1 MLGVEEVGL
10 RRWEWRRW
18 DWRKWEWRMCKWRRW
33 DQGGG
38 SGGSGSGGGGSG
50 GVERVISRGDEWM
63 SWRRWRFTWHR
74 VCHHEAIWIQLVYC
88 AMSTTDTWLQA
99 KLSSSS
105 VITSVG
111 PLSPLLKNA
120 FWGTNFF
127 NSSNPSAMRDSSFPL
142 NIMKPRGRPPA
153 GDAHIS
159 LNSWWL
165 AWSRDP
171 VALMKTCD
179 KWWGTIYLAQQ
190 LLTVTTTVTT
200 VTTVTTMVLA
210 MKNKVKMWF
219 WN

>member
-1 MLGVEEVGL
+1 M
-10 RRWEWRRW
+10 
-18 DWRKWEWRMCKWRRW
+18 
-33 DQGGG
+33 
-38 SGGSGSGGGGSG
+38 
-50 GVERVISRGDEWM
+50 
-63 SWRRWRFTWHR
+63 RWRQWRVTWHR

-171 VALMKTCD
+171 VASMKTCD
-179 KWWGTIYLAQQ
+179 KWWGTNDVAQQ
-190 LLTVTTTVTT
+190 LLTFTTTVTT
-200 VTTVTTMVLA
+200 VNAVTTVTTTRRYGPLRGPTSGSCRGLQPAAEAFFALWAQQKPYYAVLD
-210 MKNKVKMWF
+210 NF
-219 WN
+219 WQFLVFSSSLGNF